1 MSPADAKAILKDIA
15 DLDVL
20 INKYDDKRNP
30 MFAAVG
36 RYLFKGVRNDRA
48 IEDLHRDLEDLTAN
62 QFFVDAAKF
71 ELYDIDIKIL
81 RIKND
86 LKKISTRSIR

>member
-71 ELYDIDIKIL
+71 RTL
-81 RIKND
+81 
-86 LKKISTRSIR
+86 